1 MKNVAIFC
9 AVLLGCAAVAGATVI
24 PCNVTTASQQDNL
37 VLGFEEVLTTD
48 VGTVPGGGQVN
59 EIDIR
64 ETLISGTYGGE
75 FAGTIYSNS
84 AIVTYAG
91 TFYVDGTGAVAYL
104 YGSGTNGASPS
115 QGTSSNTG
123 DGLFGNVDDPGYWSP
138 GLAQRMTIFGL
149 DTALP
154 SPTFAAFAA
163 SGTPFGGTSH
173 IFQATRVT
181 AANYTNNNYFDQLY
195 APRTTRAAAASTT
208 SCWRRSTSTRPAPAS
223 RSTRMTATRGT
234 SHTAPANM
242 AGWDSAT
249 VAGVPATS
257 RSCRNRHPSRP
268 RWPCWAPRWSG
279 CWCSPGRSEGR
290 RRKATSPI
298 VADMRAIPCGWLV
311 FVGRAAP
318 AISSPPRP
326 FPDPAALAAVVVKQ
340 LTRAPGA
347 TPTAPR
353 SPRW

>member
-64 ETLISGTYGGE
+64 ETSISGTYGGE

-195 APRTTRAAAASTT
+195 APPNNPGGSGFDNQLLASFYVNAACTGITFYTDDGNPWNVTYSTGQYGWMGFSYGGGRTSYVEIVPEPT
-208 SCWRRSTSTRPAPAS
+208 PE
-223 RSTRMTATRGT
+223 
-234 SHTAPANM
+234 
-242 AGWDSAT
+242 
-249 VAGVPATS
+249 PATLALLGS
-257 RSCRNRHPSRP
+257 
-268 RWPCWAPRWSG
+268 ALVG
-279 CWCSPGRSEGR
+279 L
-290 RRKATSPI
+290 
-298 VADMRAIPCGWLV
+298 LV
-311 FVGRAAP
+311 FAWKKR
-318 AISSPPRP
+318 RP
-326 FPDPAALAAVVVKQ
+326 SA
-340 LTRAPGA
+340 
-347 TPTAPR
+347 
-353 SPRW
+353 